1 MPKFHEEVCK
11 IKEIFIKY
19 GYSEMF
25 IDKCVKT
32 FLHKV
37 FIPKQIIQTAE
48 KKQVTIVLL
57 YIGMISIELKV
68 KLHRAFK
75 QLSPPWT

>member
-1 MPKFHEEVCK
+1 MPKFHEEICK

-37 FIPKQIIQTAE
+37 FIPKQIIQNAE
-48 KKQVTIVLL
+48 RKQVTIVLL
-57 YIGMISIELKV
+57 YIGIFLIELKV
-68 KLHRAFK
+68 ELHKTFKKLLPA
-75 QLSPPWT
+75 WT

>member
-1 MPKFHEEVCK
+1 MPKFHEEICK

-48 KKQVTIVLL
+48 RKQVTIV
-57 YIGMISIELKV
+57 
-68 KLHRAFK
+68 
-75 QLSPPWT
+75 